1 MKLAEKWTDLRTRKK
16 ICQKN
21 KENNSIQGKIGNH
34 DQNETNKDIQII
46 ERDGVIYYE

>member
-1 MKLAEKWTDLRTRKK
+1 LL
-16 ICQKN
+16 KN
-21 KENNSIQGKIGNH
+21 KENISIRGEIGNY